1 MKDTKLRDILDYEF
15 LSSLD
20 ISDDYRK
27 ISYKKT
33 KGNYKENR
41 YDSNLWIYDNETCEN
56 YQITDDNK
64 AQISAFNKD
73 SNLVYKKEST
83 DEANL
88 FYVKD
93 GTGLGHEYF
102 SIDKDVE
109 MIKHLHD
116 DLFLLKAK
124 DKISKDEKE
133 NDKENSYFKEI
144 DKLPFYLNGLGFI
157 KDRDSALYFYDAS
170 KDSLELIKDL
180 KTEDNLSFV
189 DINKDSSK
197 ILLLRGNYTDNS
209 VMELKEDLLLLDT
222 KSGEITLLIENEFSY
237 YTARFIEDKIIFVAT
252 DMKKGGVNEDC
263 FIYSA
268 NFEGK
273 YEKISPDDFDMA
285 FGNSIGT
292 DARFGSSRT
301 FAVKD
306 DRLYFVVTDYEKS
319 KLLSISLDGEIRE
332 EIPEGVEDF
341 VLADDDIFYLAMGPD
356 TLAELKKNSTG
367 KTLIENKVPTEV
379 HPIETFD
386 FISNGDELTGYVLL
400 PKDFD
405 KNKKYPTL
413 LSVHGGPKTE
423 FSDVFHHEHQMFASA
438 GYMVIYTNPHGSSG
452 RGVKFSDI
460 RGRYGDIDYD
470 DLMTFTDLAIEKY
483 PQIDTEKM
491 GVYGGSYGGFMTNW
505 TIGHTDRFAAAC
517 AQRSISNWTSFYG
530 VSDIGYYFAPD
541 QTASDMWD
549 SLDKMWDQSPI
560 KYAPNVT
567 TPTLFIHSDEDYRCP
582 LEQGL
587 QMYTRIKE
595 NSTDTKMYIFH
606 GENHELSRSGK
617 PKGRIKRLRA
627 IKEWFDKYLK
637 DESKQA

>member
-20 ISDDYRK
+20 ISSDYRK

-41 YDSNLWIYDNETCEN
+41 YDSNLWIYDTETCEN

-73 SNLVYKKEST
+73 SNLIYKKEST
-83 DEANL
+83 DESDI

-93 GTGLGHEYF
+93 GTGLGHKYF

-109 MIKHLHD
+109 MLKHLGD
-116 DLFLLKAK
+116 DLFLVKAK
-124 DKISKDEKE
+124 EKKSKEDKEK
-133 NDKENSYFKEI
+133 DKENSYFKEI
-144 DKLPFYLNGLGFI
+144 DKLPFYLNGAGFI
-157 KDRDSALYFYDAS
+157 KDEDSALYFYDAS
-170 KDSLELIKDL
+170 EDRLELIKDL
-180 KTEDNLSFV
+180 KAEDKLSFV
-189 DINKDSSK
+189 DINEDSSK
-197 ILLLRGNYTDNS
+197 ILLLRGNFTDNS

-222 KSGEITLLIENEFSY
+222 KSGEMTLLIENEFSY
-237 YTARFIEDKIIFVAT
+237 YTAKFIEDRLIFVAT

-263 FIYSA
+263 FIYSCD
-268 NFEGK
+268 FEGDYK
-273 YEKISPDDFDMA
+273 KISPDDFDMA

-301 FAVKD
+301 FTEKD
-306 DRLYFVVTDYEKS
+306 GRLYFVVTDYEKS
-319 KLLSISLDGEIRE
+319 KLLSISLDGDIRE
-332 EIPEGVEDF
+332 EISEGVEDF
-341 VLADDDIFYLAMGPD
+341 VLADDDIYCLAMGVD
-356 TLAELKKNSTG
+356 TLSELKKKSTG
-367 KTLIENKVPTEV
+367 ETLIANKVPSEV

-405 KNKKYPTL
+405 KKKKYPTL

-423 FSDVFHHEHQMFASA
+423 FSDIFHHEHQMFASA

-505 TIGHTDRFAAAC
+505 IIGHTDRFAAAC
-517 AQRSISNWTSFYG
+517 SQRSISNWTSFYG

-541 QTASDMWD
+541 QTASDIWD
-549 SLDKMWDQSPI
+549 NLDKMWDQSPI
-560 KYAPNVT
+560 KYAPKVT

-595 NSTDTKMYIFH
+595 NGTDTKMFIFH

-617 PKGRIKRLRA
+617 PKGRIKRLEA

-637 DESKQA
+637 DE

>member
-20 ISDDYRK
+20 ISNDYRK
-27 ISYKKT
+27 ISYTKT

-83 DEANL
+83 DEADL

-306 DRLYFVVTDYEKS
+306 DRLYFVATDYEKS

>member
-41 YDSNLWIYDNETCEN
+41 YDSNLWIYDTETQEN
-56 YQITDDNK
+56 YQISDDNK
-64 AQISAFNKD
+64 ASISTFNKD
-73 SNLVYKKEST
+73 SNIVYKKEST
-83 DEANL
+83 DESDV
-88 FYVKD
+88 FYIKD
-93 GTGLGHEYF
+93 GTGLGHKYF
-102 SIDKDVE
+102 SIDEDVD
-109 MIKHLHD
+109 MIKHLGD
-116 DLFLLKAK
+116 DIFLLRAK
-124 DKISKDEKE
+124 DKLGKEEKE
-133 NDKENSYFKEI
+133 KDKEDSYFKEI

-157 KDRDSALYFYDAS
+157 KDRDSALYFYDREND
-170 KDSLELIKDL
+170 KLELIKEL
-180 KTEDNLSFV
+180 KADDNLSFV
-189 DINKDSSK
+189 DINEDNSK
-197 ILLLRGNYTDNS
+197 ILLLRGNSTDNS

-222 KSGEITLLIENEFSY
+222 KSGEITPLIENEFSY
-237 YTARFIEDKIIFVAT
+237 YTARFIEDRIIFVAT

-263 FIYSA
+263 FIYSSD
-268 NFEGK
+268 FEGS
-273 YEKISPDDFDMA
+273 YEKISPRDFDMA

-292 DARFGSSRT
+292 DARFGSSKT
-301 FAVKD
+301 FAVRN
-306 DRLYFVVTDYEKS
+306 DRLYFVVTDFEKS
-319 KLLSISLDGEIRE
+319 KLLSTSLAGDIRE

-341 VLADDDIFYLAMGPD
+341 VLADDDIYYLAMGRD
-356 TLAELKKNSTG
+356 SLAELKSKNTEE
-367 KTLIENKVPTEV
+367 TLIANKVPSEV
-379 HPIETFD
+379 LPIETFD
-386 FISNGDELTGYVLL
+386 FTSNGDELTGYVLL

-405 KNKKYPTL
+405 ENKKYPTI

-423 FSDVFHHEHQMFASA
+423 FSDIFHHEHQMFASA

-470 DLMTFTDLAIEKY
+470 DLMTFTDLAIEEY

-505 TIGHTDRFAAAC
+505 IIGHTDRFAAAC
-517 AQRSISNWTSFYG
+517 SQRSISNWTSFYG

-541 QTASDMWD
+541 QTASDMWTD
-549 SLDKMWDQSPI
+549 LNKMWDQSPI

-587 QMYTRIKE
+587 QMYTKIKE
-595 NSTDTKMYIFH
+595 NGTDTKMYIFH

-627 IKEWFDKYLK
+627 ITEWFDKYLK

>member
-20 ISDDYRK
+20 ISNDYRK
-27 ISYKKT
+27 ISYTKT
-33 KGNYKENR
+33 KGNYKENK
-41 YDSNLWIYDNETCEN
+41 YDSNLWIYDTETCEN
-56 YQITDDNK
+56 YQITDDKK
-64 AQISAFNKD
+64 ATISAFNKD

-83 DEANL
+83 DEADI

-170 KDSLELIKDL
+170 KDRLELIKDL

-423 FSDVFHHEHQMFASA
+423 FSDIFHHEHQMFASA

-483 PQIDTEKM
+483 PQIDIEKM

-595 NSTDTKMYIFH
+595 NGTDTKMYIFH

-617 PKGRIKRLRA
+617 PKGRIKRLEA

-637 DESKQA
+637 DESK

>member
-41 YDSNLWIYDNETCEN
+41 YDSNLWIYDTETQEN
-56 YQITDDNK
+56 YQISDDNK
-64 AQISAFNKD
+64 ASISTFNKD
-73 SNLVYKKEST
+73 SNIVYKKEST
-83 DEANL
+83 DESDV
-88 FYVKD
+88 FYIKD
-93 GTGLGHEYF
+93 GTGLGHKYF
-102 SIDKDVE
+102 SIDEDVD
-109 MIKHLHD
+109 MIKHLGD
-116 DLFLLKAK
+116 DIFLLRAK
-124 DKISKDEKE
+124 DKLGKEEKE
-133 NDKENSYFKEI
+133 KDKEDSYFKEI

-157 KDRDSALYFYDAS
+157 KDRDSALYFYDREND
-170 KDSLELIKDL
+170 KLELIKEL
-180 KTEDNLSFV
+180 KADDNLSFV
-189 DINKDSSK
+189 DINEDNSK
-197 ILLLRGNYTDNS
+197 ILLLRGNSTDNS

-222 KSGEITLLIENEFSY
+222 KSGEITPLIENEFSY
-237 YTARFIEDKIIFVAT
+237 YTARFIEDRIIFVAT

-263 FIYSA
+263 FIYSSD
-268 NFEGK
+268 FEGS
-273 YEKISPDDFDMA
+273 YEKISPRDFDMA

-292 DARFGSSRT
+292 DARFGSSKT
-301 FAVKD
+301 FAVRN
-306 DRLYFVVTDYEKS
+306 DRLYFVVTDFEKS
-319 KLLSISLDGEIRE
+319 KLLSTSLAGDIRE

-341 VLADDDIFYLAMGPD
+341 VLADDDIYYLAMGRD
-356 TLAELKKNSTG
+356 SLAELKSKNTEE
-367 KTLIENKVPTEV
+367 TLIANKVPSEV
-379 HPIETFD
+379 LPIETFD
-386 FISNGDELTGYVLL
+386 FTSNGDELTGYVLL

-405 KNKKYPTL
+405 ENKKYPTI

-423 FSDVFHHEHQMFASA
+423 FSDIFHHEHQMFASA

-470 DLMTFTDLAIEKY
+470 DLMTFTDLAIEEY

-505 TIGHTDRFAAAC
+505 IIGHTDRFAAAC
-517 AQRSISNWTSFYG
+517 SQRSISNWTSFYG

-541 QTASDMWD
+541 QTASDMWTD
-549 SLDKMWDQSPI
+549 LNKMWDQSPI

-595 NSTDTKMYIFH
+595 NGTDTKMYIFH

>member
-41 YDSNLWIYDNETCEN
+41 YDSNLWIYDTETQEN
-56 YQITDDNK
+56 YQISDDNK
-64 AQISAFNKD
+64 ASISTFNKD
-73 SNLVYKKEST
+73 SNIVYKKEST
-83 DEANL
+83 DESDV
-88 FYVKD
+88 FYIKD
-93 GTGLGHEYF
+93 GTGLGHKYF
-102 SIDKDVE
+102 SIDKDVD
-109 MIKHLHD
+109 MIKHLGD
-116 DLFLLKAK
+116 DIFLLKAK
-124 DKISKDEKE
+124 DKLGKEEKE
-133 NDKENSYFKEI
+133 KDMEDSYFKEI
-144 DKLPFYLNGLGFI
+144 DKLPFYLNGLGFF
-157 KDRDSALYFYDAS
+157 KDRDSALYFYDREND
-170 KDSLELIKDL
+170 KLELIKDL
-180 KTEDNLSFV
+180 KADDNLSFI
-189 DINKDSSK
+189 DINEDNSK
-197 ILLLRGNYTDNS
+197 ILLLRGNSTDNS
-209 VMELKEDLLLLDT
+209 VMELKEDLFLLDT
-222 KSGEITLLIENEFSY
+222 KSGEITPLIENEFSY
-237 YTARFIEDKIIFVAT
+237 YTARFIEDRIIFVAT

-263 FIYSA
+263 FIYSSD
-268 NFEGK
+268 FEGS
-273 YEKISPDDFDMA
+273 YEKISPRDFDMA

-292 DARFGSSRT
+292 DARFGSSKT
-301 FAVKD
+301 FAVRN
-306 DRLYFVVTDYEKS
+306 DRLYFVVTDFEKS
-319 KLLSISLDGEIRE
+319 KLLSTSLAGDIRE

-341 VLADDDIFYLAMGPD
+341 VLANDDIYYLAMGRD
-356 TLAELKKNSTG
+356 SLAELKTKSTG
-367 KTLIENKVPTEV
+367 EILIENKVPTEV
-379 HPIETFD
+379 LPIETFD
-386 FISNGDELTGYVLL
+386 FTSNGDELTGYVLL

-405 KNKKYPTL
+405 ENKKYPTI

-423 FSDVFHHEHQMFASA
+423 FSDIFHHEHQMFASA

-470 DLMTFTDLAIEKY
+470 DLMTFTDLAIEEY

-505 TIGHTDRFAAAC
+505 IIGHTDLFAAAC
-517 AQRSISNWTSFYG
+517 SQRSISNWTSFYG

-549 SLDKMWDQSPI
+549 NLDKMWDQSPI
-560 KYAPNVT
+560 KYAPKVT

-595 NSTDTKMYIFH
+595 NGTDTKMYIFH

-617 PKGRIKRLRA
+617 PKGRIKRLEA

-637 DESKQA
+637 DE

>member
-20 ISDDYRK
+20 ISNDYRK
-27 ISYKKT
+27 ISYTKT

-83 DEANL
+83 DEADI

-102 SIDKDVE
+102 SIDKDVD
-109 MIKHLHD
+109 MIKHLGD
-116 DLFLLKAK
+116 DLFLVKTK
-124 DKISKDEKE
+124 DKKSKEDKEK
-133 NDKENSYFKEI
+133 DKENSYFKEI

-170 KDSLELIKDL
+170 KDRLELIKDL

-189 DINKDSSK
+189 DINNDSSK

-319 KLLSISLDGEIRE
+319 KLLSISLDGDIRE
-332 EIPEGVEDF
+332 EISEGVEDF

-405 KNKKYPTL
+405 KTKKYPTL

-483 PQIDTEKM
+483 PQIDIEKM

-541 QTASDMWD
+541 QTASDMWND
-549 SLDKMWDQSPI
+549 LDKMWDQSPI
-560 KYAPNVT
+560 KYAPKVT

-582 LEQGL
+582 LEQGM

-595 NSTDTKMYIFH
+595 NGTETKMYIFH

-617 PKGRIKRLRA
+617 PKGRIKRLEA

-637 DESKQA
+637 DESK

>member
-20 ISDDYRK
+20 ISNDYRK
-27 ISYKKT
+27 ISYTKT

-83 DEANL
+83 DETDV

-170 KDSLELIKDL
+170 KDRLELIKDL

-237 YTARFIEDKIIFVAT
+237 YTVRFIEDKIIFVAT

-341 VLADDDIFYLAMGPD
+341 VLGDDDIFYLAMGPD

-595 NSTDTKMYIFH
+595 NGTDTKMYIFH

>member
-20 ISDDYRK
+20 ISNDYRK
-27 ISYKKT
+27 ISYTKT
-33 KGNYKENR
+33 KGNYKENK
-41 YDSNLWIYDNETCEN
+41 YDSNLWIYDTETCEN
-56 YQITDDNK
+56 YQITDDKK
-64 AQISAFNKD
+64 ATISAFNKD

-83 DEANL
+83 DEADI

-133 NDKENSYFKEI
+133 NDKEYSYFKEI

-423 FSDVFHHEHQMFASA
+423 FSDIFHHEHQMFASA

-470 DLMTFTDLAIEKY
+470 DLMTFTDLAIEEY

-517 AQRSISNWTSFYG
+517 SQRSISNWTSFYG

-541 QTASDMWD
+541 QTASDMWTD
-549 SLDKMWDQSPI
+549 LNKMWDQSPI

>member
-20 ISDDYRK
+20 ISNDYRK
-27 ISYKKT
+27 ISYTKT

-83 DEANL
+83 DETDV

-133 NDKENSYFKEI
+133 NDKENSYFKEV
-144 DKLPFYLNGLGFI
+144 DKLPFYLNGQGFI
-157 KDRDSALYFYDAS
+157 KYRDSALYFYDREND
-170 KDSLELIKDL
+170 KLELIKDL
-180 KTEDNLSFV
+180 KAKDNLYFV
-189 DINKDSSK
+189 DINEDSSK
-197 ILLLRGNYTDNS
+197 ILLLRGNFTDNS
-209 VMELKEDLLLLDT
+209 VMELKEDLLLLDA
-222 KSGEITLLIENEFSY
+222 KSGEMTLLIEGEFSY
-237 YTARFIEDKIIFVAT
+237 YTARFIEDRIIFVAT
-252 DMKKGGVNEDC
+252 DMKKGGVNEDS
-263 FIYSA
+263 FIYSTD
-268 NFEGK
+268 FDGSYDK
-273 YEKISPDDFDMA
+273 LSGDDFDMA

-301 FAVKD
+301 FAVKG
-306 DRLYFVVTDYEKS
+306 DRLYFIVTDFEKS
-319 KLLSISLDGEIRE
+319 KLLSISLAGDIRE
-332 EIPEGVEDF
+332 EISEGVEDF
-341 VLADDDIFYLAMGPD
+341 VLADDDIYYLAMGAD
-356 TLAELKKNSTG
+356 SLSELKKKSTG
-367 KTLIENKVPTEV
+367 ETLIANKVPSEV
-379 HPIETFD
+379 LPIETFD
-386 FISNGDELTGYVLL
+386 FTSNGDKLTGYVLL

-405 KNKKYPTL
+405 KKKKYPTL

-423 FSDVFHHEHQMFASA
+423 FSDIFHHEHQMFASA
-438 GYMVIYTNPHGSSG
+438 GYMVIYTNPHGSCG

-483 PQIDTEKM
+483 PQIDTDKM

-517 AQRSISNWTSFYG
+517 SQRSISNWTSFYG

-549 SLDKMWDQSPI
+549 NLDKMWDQSPI
-560 KYAPNVT
+560 KYAPKVT

-595 NSTDTKMYIFH
+595 NGTDTKMYIFH

-617 PKGRIKRLRA
+617 PKGRIKRLEA